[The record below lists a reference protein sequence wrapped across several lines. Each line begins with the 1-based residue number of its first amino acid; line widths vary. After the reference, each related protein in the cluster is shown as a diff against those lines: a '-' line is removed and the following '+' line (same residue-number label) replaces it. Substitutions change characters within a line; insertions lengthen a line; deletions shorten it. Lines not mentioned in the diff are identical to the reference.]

1 MKLDKAE
8 AQLQGRLEPGERVLV
23 STDGVPL
30 VNTASLSAADVVGSA
45 GGPAKRTGLAIGGA
59 IAGRNDEIIRRDAV
73 TGHEGSI
80 ARSVPTEAVAFG
92 LVLTDRRLALYHRN
106 DELKL
111 ENVAWEVPRERVVG
125 VRKLARTTL
134 MRRLRVH
141 FDDGSTVDI
150 SMPPGKSMGIL
161 REELGTAP

>member
-1 MKLDKAE
+1 MKLGKAE
-8 AQLQGRLEPGERVLV
+8 AQLQGRLEHGERVLV

-30 VNTASLSAADVVGSA
+30 VNTASLSVAGLGLGIGSGIVG
-45 GGPAKRTGLAIGGA
+45 GL
-59 IAGRNDEIIRRDAV
+59 NDKMIRRDAV
-73 TGHEGSI
+73 TGGEGSI
-80 ARSVPTEAVAFG
+80 ASSVPTEAKAFG

-106 DELKL
+106 VELDL
-111 ENVAWEVPRERVVG
+111 QDAAWEIPRERVVG

-150 SMPPGKSMGIL
+150 SMPPGKSMGVM

>member
-8 AQLQGRLEPGERVLV
+8 AQLQGRLEHGERVLV
-23 STDGVPL
+23 STVGAPL
-30 VNTASLSAADVVGSA
+30 VNSASLSAADLVGSGGGAAQRA
-45 GGPAKRTGLAIGGA
+45 GLGIGGA
-59 IAGRNDEIIRRDAV
+59 IVRRNDKMIRRDAV
-73 TGHEGSI
+73 TGGEGSI
-80 ARSVPTEAVAFG
+80 ARSVPTEAKAFG

-106 DELKL
+106 VELDL
-111 ENVAWEVPRERVVG
+111 QDAAWEIPRERVVG

-150 SMPPGKSMGIL
+150 SMPPGKSMGVM